1 MTLVRQGLSFVAI
14 GGCLVVVDWLV
25 FVVLTALGAGPV
37 TANIAGRTAGAVLGF
52 WANGWV
58 TFGEAG
64 QPRVGGRRFVRYAL
78 LWLSLTLVSTGL
90 IVMCTEYLGL
100 QLAWLAKPLVET
112 VLALVSFFVSRH
124 WVYR

>member
-1 MTLVRQGLSFVAI
+1 MTLVRQGMSFVAI
-14 GGCLVVVDWLV
+14 GGCLVAVDWFV
-25 FVVLTALGAGPV
+25 FVMLTALGAGPI
-37 TANIAGRTAGAVLGF
+37 TANLAGRMTGAVLGF

-64 QPRVGGRRFVRYAL
+64 RPRVGGRRFARYAL
-78 LWLSLTLVSTGL
+78 LWLSLTLVSTSL

-100 QLAWLAKPLVET
+100 QLTWLAKPMVE
-112 VLALVSFFVSRH
+112 VALALVSFFVSRH